1 MGIRASAAP
10 FLVMGVDLAGSPRRA
25 TGICFLRENKVSTQ
39 IAYKDEEILSLI
51 REKKPV
57 LVAVDAPLSLPPGR
71 RSIEEKNKCHFRACD
86 EELRRRRIPFFPIT
100 LGPMRS
106 LTARGIKLKKKIEAL
121 GIKVI
126 EVYPGG
132 AQDIWGMPRARR
144 NLDALRRQLQKKGL
158 KGIKI
163 EATADELDAVTAALV
178 GYYFC
183 LGKAEA
189 IGRLEEGTIILPRP
203 GRKR

>member
-1 MGIRASAAP
+1 
-10 FLVMGVDLAGSPRRA
+10 
-25 TGICFLRENKVSTQ
+25 
-39 IAYKDEEILSLI
+39 
-51 REKKPV
+51 
-57 LVAVDAPLSLPPGR
+57 
-71 RSIEEKNKCHFRACD
+71 
-86 EELRRRRIPFFPIT
+86 
-100 LGPMRS
+100 MRS

-178 GYYFC
+178 GCYFC

-189 IGRLEEGTIILPRP
+189 IGRLEEGTIMRPRP